1 MSHSHDPQLS
11 PLRPLPSADN
21 DRPLSHSGG
30 AGHPPDEY
38 TRLLPNRLDST
49 HYLSPD
55 DPAVSP
61 YNLFTVRL
69 VRVVTVALACLTFL
83 WWTLLLVALFI
94 TPPGL
99 HARGSPFFAFG
110 YATVAFLTLATELLF
125 FSVPS
130 RSTRV
135 LSWVAAGLLVVD
147 AVVILAVGGVRHEE
161 MVVGAASV
169 LWAAGMAVWAVAAD
183 RTVTV
188 RFWSFSCGSGGV
200 LLADIVVT
208 VGKEAGGRAADGPA
222 GDEEDAARV
231 DRGHAGGFGLGGA
244 RRGGAAHD
252 VYVGAARV

>member
-1 MSHSHDPQLS
+1 MSHSHDHPQLS
-11 PLRPLPSADN
+11 PH
-21 DRPLSHSGG
+21 RPLSPADTNRPLSRSAGP
-30 AGHPPDEY
+30 GHPPDEY

-49 HYLSPD
+49 PYLSPD

-130 RSTRV
+130 RSTRL
-135 LSWVAAGLLVVD
+135 LSFVAAGLLVVN

-161 MVVGAASV
+161 MAVGVASV
-169 LWAAGMAVWAVAAD
+169 WWAAGMAVWAVAAD

-188 RFWSFSCGSGGV
+188 CWSFTCGSGGGGV
-200 LLADIVVT
+200 LADRC
-208 VGKEAGGRAADGPA
+208 GDGSGERGR
-222 GDEEDAARV
+222 
-231 DRGHAGGFGLGGA
+231 
-244 RRGGAAHD
+244 RRSG
-252 VYVGAARV
+252 

>member
-1 MSHSHDPQLS
+1 MSHTHDPQIS
-11 PLRPLPSADN
+11 PHRPLSGADP
-21 DRPLSHSGG
+21 DRPLSRSGL
-30 AGHPPDEY
+30 GHPPDEY

-49 HYLSPD
+49 PYLSPD

-161 MVVGAASV
+161 MAVGVASV

-188 RFWSFSCGSGGV
+188 CFWSFFLVVQLGG
-200 LLADIVVT
+200 LADMAMA
-208 VGKEAGGRAADGPA
+208 VGKEAGGGAADGPA

-231 DRGHAGGFGLGGA
+231 DRGYALGIGLGGA
-244 RRGGAAHD
+244 RRGSAAHD
-252 VYVGAARV
+252 VYVGAAGV